1 MARGFS
7 PAMVIPV
14 IMGGTVRRLFF
25 AAAVLALAS
34 GGCATGHA
42 TTAVLPTPLE
52 VPAAPPRILAPPAPE
67 APPTEVQGINTDP
80 RPPKPRPQAP
90 TSKPET
96 KPDPAPPPAVPAVTP
111 PPAATLQQAPPDKA
125 AGQTPQQVRDLLKK
139 ATDDLKRVNRGT
151 LSADAKSQDDTAQR
165 FVAEANQALNEGN
178 LVFAAK
184 VAEKAAGLAAGL
196 PVR

>member
-1 MARGFS
+1 
-7 PAMVIPV
+7 VQ
-14 IMGGTVRRLFF
+14 RLFF

-42 TTAVLPTPLE
+42 TTAVLPTPLD
-52 VPAAPPRILAPPAPE
+52 VPSPPPRVLAPPAPE
-67 APPTEVQGINTDP
+67 APPTEVQGINTEP
-80 RPPKPRPQAP
+80 RQLKPKPPTP

-96 KPDPAPPPAVPAVTP
+96 KTDPALPPALPAVTP
-111 PPAATLQQAPPDKA
+111 PPVATLQQTQPDKA
-125 AGQTPQQVRDLLKK
+125 AGQTEKQVRDQLSK
-139 ATDDLKRVNRGT
+139 AKADLQRVNRGR
-151 LSADAKSQDDTAQR
+151 LNADEKSQYDTAQR
-165 FVAEANQALNEGN
+165 FVAEAQQALKEGN